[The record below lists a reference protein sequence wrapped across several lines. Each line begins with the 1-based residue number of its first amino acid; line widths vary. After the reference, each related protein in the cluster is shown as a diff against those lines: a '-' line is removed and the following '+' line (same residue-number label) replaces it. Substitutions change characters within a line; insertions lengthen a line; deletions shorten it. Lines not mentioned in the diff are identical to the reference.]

1 MLLVK
6 RNEGPEYPNSE
17 KRRKCNDNKELW
29 RSMDDLKRVG
39 AIKYEEFFRDFM
51 ETNQLCI
58 FSSELTKDWR
68 SRKEWVKDGKPNFD
82 FLSKEF
88 GNINLVL
95 QFELTLIYFFNEL
108 VKTLSFCFA

>member
-1 MLLVK
+1 
-6 RNEGPEYPNSE
+6 
-17 KRRKCNDNKELW
+17 
-29 RSMDDLKRVG
+29 MDDLKRVG

-51 ETNQLCI
+51 ETNQFCI